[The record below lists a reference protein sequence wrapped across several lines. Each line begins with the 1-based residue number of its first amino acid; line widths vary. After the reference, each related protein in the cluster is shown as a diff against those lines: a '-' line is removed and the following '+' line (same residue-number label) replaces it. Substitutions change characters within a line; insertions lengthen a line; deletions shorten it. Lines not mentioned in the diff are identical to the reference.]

1 MQIARSWFNSKLKKK
16 NTTLSCKRIQI
27 LDNSRK
33 RLNMIRSD
41 QIRDLFISNKYM
53 RAEKNKEES

>member
-16 NTTLSCKRIQI
+16 NTILSCKRIQI

-33 RLNMIRSD
+33 GLNMIRSD
-41 QIRDLFISNKYM
+41 QRSIYLK
-53 RAEKNKEES
+53 

>member
-1 MQIARSWFNSKLKKK
+1 MQIARRWFNSKLKK
-16 NTTLSCKRIQI
+16 NTILSCKRIQI

-33 RLNMIRSD
+33 GLNMIRPD

-53 RAEKNKEES
+53 RADKNKEES